1 RRQSWLEDGVP
12 ALVAAPFGLILLI
25 GLQAALGRVAS
36 AEQALLAVQ
45 YLAWAA
51 LLALLGR
58 VLQRELGLDRAA
70 ETLAWFLLAGGL
82 LSAAAGFIQLYDI
95 QGPLGRVVSARGGSV
110 IYGNLAQ
117 PNHFAAY
124 LAMACASA
132 GLLYAR
138 GRLHGAV
145 AAACVFLILPALAL
159 AGSRSSWLYLS
170 AFTALAALWHRA
182 RRDAVTRGLAIL
194 CVSLVPAFML
204 AQGVVALPALQPERE
219 VV

>member
-1 RRQSWLEDGVP
+1 MTADRLHSPLPRLSVCVLGLAWLVPFLQPYHRFPFASFYNEWLSLALGLAAALLLLRRESWLEDGVP

-25 GLQAALGRVAS
+25 GLQGALGRVAS

-82 LSAAAGFIQLYDI
+82 LSATAGFIQLYDI
-95 QGPLGRVVSARGGSV
+95 EGPLGRFVSARSGSV
-110 IYGNLAQ
+110 VYGNLAQ

-132 GLLYAR
+132 GL
-138 GRLHGAV
+138 
-145 AAACVFLILPALAL
+145 
-159 AGSRSSWLYLS
+159 
-170 AFTALAALWHRA
+170 
-182 RRDAVTRGLAIL
+182 
-194 CVSLVPAFML
+194 
-204 AQGVVALPALQPERE
+204 
-219 VV
+219 